1 MFELLDIAG
10 AYKSINNYI
19 IVEKYYDLEKE
30 EIFYTIYIKNNDNI
44 PIEGE
49 IRREEGRSG
58 DSEIEEI
65 GSSSCEDCGKSSEE
79 SEEAREDDEQESDEE
94 DDEEES
100 DDEDDEEESEED
112 KDNIIEYKWNENNS
126 RDINRLLNFLKTE
139 GGSYYDEENEILYG
153 PDITNVSLDV
163 SYEIASYE
171 IGFRNKYHEYCF
183 DTVQETDKEL
193 SVILNEIYGTITFN

>member
-10 AYKSINNYI
+10 AYKSINNHI

-79 SEEAREDDEQESDEE
+79 SEEAREDDEE
-94 DDEEES
+94 DG
-100 DDEDDEEESEED
+100 DDEDDD
-112 KDNIIEYKWNENNS
+112 D
-126 RDINRLLNFLKTE
+126 DE
-139 GGSYYDEENEILYG
+139 GGEADGDDGGGGE
-153 PDITNVSLDV
+153 V
-163 SYEIASYE
+163 
-171 IGFRNKYHEYCF
+171 
-183 DTVQETDKEL
+183 
-193 SVILNEIYGTITFN
+193 